1 MIAVIA
7 FKITATLFVA
17 LGVLVFGG
25 ACLLNREEIDKIP
38 DWTDAPF
45 TFAVAAM
52 FVSGG
57 LAAIAWVWG
66 V

>member
-1 MIAVIA
+1 MIAAIA
-7 FKITATLFVA
+7 FKIAITLFVA
-17 LGVLVFGG
+17 LVLLGVCL
-25 ACLLNREEIDKIP
+25 ACFLNRKQIDKIP

-45 TFAVAAM
+45 TFAVVVM

-57 LAAIAWVWG
+57 LAAIAWAWG